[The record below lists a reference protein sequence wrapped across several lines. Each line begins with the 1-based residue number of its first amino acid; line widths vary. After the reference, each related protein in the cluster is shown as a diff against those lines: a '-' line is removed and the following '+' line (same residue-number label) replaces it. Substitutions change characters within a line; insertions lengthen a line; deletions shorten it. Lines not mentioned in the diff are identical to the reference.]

1 MGGNND
7 LLFLVT
13 ADGVL
18 QLYKQVGFIND
29 AGIALVILMEPPLGI
44 KDNQIEQTITELE
57 EKRGWRTI
65 TGWSLTEAQRVL
77 ELVER
82 NGILTVDRQMSPW
95 IIRAKCTA
103 TDAWRNIYRG
113 LI

>member
-1 MGGNND
+1 MALGYGAW
-7 LLFLVT
+7 LVSMMESIIEAGT
-13 ADGVL
+13 
-18 QLYKQVGFIND
+18 QV
-29 AGIALVILMEPPLGI
+29 
-44 KDNQIEQTITELE
+44 TITELE

-65 TGWSLTEAQRVL
+65 TGWSLAEAQRVL